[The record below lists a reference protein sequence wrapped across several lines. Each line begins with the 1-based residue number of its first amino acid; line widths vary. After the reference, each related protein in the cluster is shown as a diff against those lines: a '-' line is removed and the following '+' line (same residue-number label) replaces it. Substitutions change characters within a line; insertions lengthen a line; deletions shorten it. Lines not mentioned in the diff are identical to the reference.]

1 MRLKSIISLSGM
13 MMAITLLSGCGGTET
28 TYLNVTP
35 NSPYGTITN
44 YSFSKEE
51 AAPGKWLTFNVNPA
65 EDFLIDKVKVNGEEA
80 ICQNNATNT
89 YMYQLKE
96 GVNKIEATYKINPE
110 IDFVEKFDLNIS
122 QDLFNRV
129 MNQPKTLD
137 FRADGIEQMDAGGFI
152 NFVDGDT
159 THVETKNYGYTIKI
173 RYLSIDTPES
183 TNQIEEWGKTAALYN
198 QSKLENAK
206 TIILQSQG
214 WARGDADKLSKTD
227 GNGRNL
233 AYVWYSELANPQL
246 TDLKCLNLEMV
257 YQGFSFGIGAKEDC
271 GDYFYS
277 YLDKAL
283 KSAQDNHRGMFS
295 GQQDVNFDYGTPTPI
310 TLKEFYQNPDS
321 HISNQQKLYK
331 IEGYVTRKIDGAFYF
346 QDKPSYERVGG
357 ALPEAYGM
365 YAFTYAQT
373 PIAVGH
379 HVSVIG
385 CFSLYGG
392 SYQIQGLN
400 FTEFDPNP
408 ERDTIILDNYKT
420 YDIVPLE
427 VDITEYNASK
437 FLDNVL
443 IKYKQDFECYT
454 KVANYGIHSEGGIH
468 EVNEYNE
475 KYPFYNTSN
484 KLICFAKVNGVDMRF
499 ILTDG
504 ILIRYGLET
513 SYSHKFF
520 GGGIN
525 YYYPGDA
532 TKVYPSL
539 KVSESDPNLIKTV
552 YTQKV
557 MEVIGIS
564 QNYVSSSGKTQQY
577 QLAIVSPSD
586 VNIKGV
592 L

>member
-1 MRLKSIISLSGM
+1 
-13 MMAITLLSGCGGTET
+13 
-28 TYLNVTP
+28 
-35 NSPYGTITN
+35 
-44 YSFSKEE
+44 
-51 AAPGKWLTFNVNPA
+51 
-65 EDFLIDKVKVNGEEA
+65 
-80 ICQNNATNT
+80 
-89 YMYQLKE
+89 
-96 GVNKIEATYKINPE
+96 
-110 IDFVEKFDLNIS
+110 
-122 QDLFNRV
+122 
-129 MNQPKTLD
+129 
-137 FRADGIEQMDAGGFI
+137 
-152 NFVDGDT
+152 
-159 THVETKNYGYTIKI
+159 
-173 RYLSIDTPES
+173 
-183 TNQIEEWGKTAALYN
+183 
-198 QSKLENAK
+198 
-206 TIILQSQG
+206 
-214 WARGDADKLSKTD
+214 
-227 GNGRNL
+227 
-233 AYVWYSELANPQL
+233 
-246 TDLKCLNLEMV
+246 
-257 YQGFSFGIGAKEDC
+257 
-271 GDYFYS
+271 
-277 YLDKAL
+277 
-283 KSAQDNHRGMFS
+283 
-295 GQQDVNFDYGTPTPI
+295 
-310 TLKEFYQNPDS
+310 
-321 HISNQQKLYK
+321 
-331 IEGYVTRKIDGAFYF
+331 
-346 QDKPSYERVGG
+346 
-357 ALPEAYGM
+357 M

-373 PIAVGH
+373 PITVGH

-427 VDITEYNASK
+427 VDITEYNASN

-454 KVANYGIHSEGGIH
+454 KVATYGIHSEGGIH

-484 KLICFAKVNGVDMRF
+484 KLICFAKVSGVDMRF
-499 ILTDG
+499 ILSDG